1 MPPNKSQKS
10 RTPIGVH
17 PSLDK
22 EKDMSNQSDA
32 RKHIITFLGL
42 AFSLSV
48 IFWAL
53 ILRAGSTRAGGGIL
67 TLGLMWCPGA
77 AALITTLINQRNV
90 RGLGWKFGH
99 GRYLLLAYAL
109 PVVYG
114 GVAYGIAWFT
124 GLGAF
129 TTQNVPAGQP
139 LIAFLLTN
147 ATLVF
152 LLGGVLPALGEE
164 IGWRGLLVPQ
174 LATLTS
180 FTNTALISGIIWAA
194 WHLPLL
200 LFSDYNS
207 GTPVWYALT
216 CFAALAIGLSFVLAW
231 LRLRSKSLWPAVVL
245 HASHNVWIQAILDPL
260 TKNTGITPYITTE
273 FGIALALGVIVV
285 AFILGRRSLADN
297 SSGYVAE

>member
-1 MPPNKSQKS
+1 M
-10 RTPIGVH
+10 PIGVR
-17 PSLDK
+17 PSIDK

-32 RKHIITFLGL
+32 RKRIITFLGL
-42 AFSLSV
+42 AFSFSA
-48 IFWAL
+48 IFWVL
-53 ILRAGSTRAGGGIL
+53 IVRAGSTRASGGIL
-67 TLGLMWCPGA
+67 TLGLMWCPGV
-77 AALITTLINQRNV
+77 AALIATLISQRNV
-90 RGLGWKFGH
+90 RGLGWRFGNV
-99 GRYLLLAYAL
+99 RYLLLAYAL

-124 GLGAF
+124 GLAAF
-129 TTQNVPAGQP
+129 ATQNVPAGQP

-152 LLGGVLPALGEE
+152 LLGGVLPAFGEE
-164 IGWRGLLVPQ
+164 LGWRGLLVPQ

-180 FTNTALISGIIWAA
+180 FTNTALISGIIWTV

-207 GTPVWYALT
+207 GTPAWYALM

-245 HASHNVWIQAILDPL
+245 HASHNVWIQTILDPL

-273 FGIALALGVIVV
+273 FGIALALVVIVV
-285 AFILGRRSLADN
+285 AFVLGRRSLADN
-297 SSGYVAE
+297 SFGRMAE